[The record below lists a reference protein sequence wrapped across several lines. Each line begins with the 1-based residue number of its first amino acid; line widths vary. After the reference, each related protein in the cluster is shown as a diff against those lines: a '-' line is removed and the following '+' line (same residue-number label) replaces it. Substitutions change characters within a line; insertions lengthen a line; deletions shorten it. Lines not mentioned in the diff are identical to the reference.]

1 MGFKYTD
8 EEMLQM
14 YREAKDKSKQIK
26 ILAQLNAVP
35 AAEIRRFLK
44 EKGVEVPKDGRFKDS
59 ADNTPKRKSVKV
71 AAASP
76 KIEKIVIPE
85 TIKSILKEKRT
96 EIINKIHMLEEEV
109 KEIDQFIKS

>member
-8 EEMLQM
+8 DEMLQM

-26 ILAQLNAVP
+26 ILAQLNAMP
-35 AAEIRRFLK
+35 AAEIRKFLK
-44 EKGVEVPKDGRFKDS
+44 GKGVEVPKDGRFKDS
-59 ADNTPKRKSVKV
+59 DDNTPKRKSVKV

-85 TIKSILKEKRT
+85 TIKAILKEKRT
-96 EIINKIHMLEEEV
+96 ELINKIHLLEEEV
-109 KEIDQFIKS
+109 KEIDKFIKS

>member
-1 MGFKYTD
+1 MEFKYTD
-8 EEMLQM
+8 DEMLQM

-35 AAEIRRFLK
+35 VADIKKFLK

-59 ADNTPKRKSVKV
+59 ADNTPKLKSVKV

-76 KIEKIVIPE
+76 KVDKVVIPD
-85 TIKSILKEKRT
+85 TIKAILNEKRT
-96 EIINKIHMLEEEV
+96 EIINKIHLLEEEV
-109 KEIDQFIKS
+109 KEIDKFIKS